1 MQDSYSYY
9 CNFIQM
15 SHMAKQ
21 CFLICTKHV
30 TLVVVVLVYLL
41 RGDLQLQSGSVLVS
55 HWGMDTFKLQHP
67 SRTFQKTPQC
77 SRYHLSATTPSRI
90 VLRQG
95 LFQMERQYKFHS
107 GQPKSFHFLH
117 RCSNIALTTD
127 FHLSASIMQ

>member
-1 MQDSYSYY
+1 MQVSYSYY

-77 SRYHLSATTPSRI
+77 SRYHLSATTPSRT

-95 LFQMERQYKFHS
+95 LFQ
-107 GQPKSFHFLH
+107 
-117 RCSNIALTTD
+117 
-127 FHLSASIMQ
+127 